1 MKKEINKNKGQ
12 NKFLGLMNLDSS
24 FGIWK
29 TIFILIFFFI
39 NFNVNAQ
46 KKKLDIDDYVKSYDY
61 YLIDSFETS
70 INYSNKILKDHKNS
84 STSLLVRATC
94 NLTLGN
100 YKLAYLDYNKLSTMK
115 NFREDLK
122 NYAFLNSTIC
132 KFYLKEDSSYI
143 KDFKSIIKISKD
155 TLRIAKCYAFLK
167 DEGKSMELLK
177 SFNRLDIDSLSKNNS
192 FIQAEI
198 YSLLNKKDL
207 AFQQLEKHLENGK
220 SRYRLIELYY
230 GFDNLKSDPRFT
242 QLLEKYKQKYLAN

>member
-1 MKKEINKNKGQ
+1 
-12 NKFLGLMNLDSS
+12 
-24 FGIWK
+24 
-29 TIFILIFFFI
+29 
-39 NFNVNAQ
+39 
-46 KKKLDIDDYVKSYDY
+46 
-61 YLIDSFETS
+61 
-70 INYSNKILKDHKNS
+70 
-84 STSLLVRATC
+84 
-94 NLTLGN
+94 
-100 YKLAYLDYNKLSTMK
+100 MK

-242 QLLEKYKQKYLAN
+242 QLLEKYKQKYKEQ